1 MKSSLNKNNILPE
14 FIRPLPLDDSFC
26 PAAIWIKNS
35 VEESDGFKKSM
46 PVSIAITKD
55 SENTLVYNTRIIE
68 GQPALESDNLYY
80 IEQTVKTLLWIYG
93 GYKVY
98 IGGHASAGEYINKL
112 YSGSGKRA
120 FDASIMSRIYEKPF
134 EVQFGD
140 YKNTPAAM
148 EKTMKIGRHLDGC
161 RIGFDLG
168 ASDRKVSAVIDG
180 KPVFSEEV
188 IWNPGQEADPKYHYT
203 EIMAMLHQ
211 AAVCMPRVDAIGGSS
226 AGIYINNR
234 VMIASLFRSVPAPLF
249 EEKVK
254 NIFLDIQKEWNVPLT
269 IINDGEVTALAG
281 SMSLDKNEVLG
292 ISMGSSEAGGYVNS
306 SGGFNPWINELAFVP
321 VDFNPNAAQDE
332 WSGDI
337 GCGVQ
342 YFSQQAVARL
352 AEKAGIEFE
361 PGLSPARKLA
371 KVQDLMKKNDNRAK
385 KIFTTIGGYFG
396 YALAYYSIF
405 YKIQTVLILGRVTSG
420 EGGIIILREAKK
432 VLEEEFPSLYSN
444 ISINL
449 PDEKNRRVGQSIAAA
464 SLPQIKK

>member
-1 MKSSLNKNNILPE
+1 
-14 FIRPLPLDDSFC
+14 
-26 PAAIWIKNS
+26 
-35 VEESDGFKKSM
+35 
-46 PVSIAITKD
+46 
-55 SENTLVYNTRIIE
+55 
-68 GQPALESDNLYY
+68 
-80 IEQTVKTLLWIYG
+80 
-93 GYKVY
+93 
-98 IGGHASAGEYINKL
+98 
-112 YSGSGKRA
+112 
-120 FDASIMSRIYEKPF
+120 
-134 EVQFGD
+134 VQFGD
-140 YKNTPAAM
+140 YKNTPAGM

-188 IWNPGQEADPKYHYT
+188 IWNPGQEADPKYHYA
-203 EIMAMLHQ
+203 EIMAMLRK
-211 AAVCMPRVDAIGGSS
+211 AAAHMPKVDAIGGSS

-269 IINDGEVTALAG
+269 ILNDGEVTALAG

-292 ISMGSSEAGGYVNS
+292 ISMGSSEAGGYINS
-306 SGGFNPWINELAFVP
+306 NGGFNPWINELAFVP

-361 PGLSPARKLA
+361 PGLSPAQKLA
-371 KVQDLMKKNDNRAK
+371 NVQELMKKNDNRAK
-385 KIFTTIGGYFG
+385 KIFTTIGDYFG

-405 YKIQTVLILGRVTSG
+405 YKIKTVLILGRVTSG

-432 VLEEEFPSLYSN
+432 VLEVEFGDLYSS

-464 SLPQIKK
+464 SLPQIKN